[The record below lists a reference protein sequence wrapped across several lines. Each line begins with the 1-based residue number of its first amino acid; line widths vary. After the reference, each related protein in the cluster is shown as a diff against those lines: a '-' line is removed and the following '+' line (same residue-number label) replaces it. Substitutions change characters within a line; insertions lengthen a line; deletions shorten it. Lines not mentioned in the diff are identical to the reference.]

1 MKPNALQEAFPEAAE
16 KLAKFETWLVT
27 AGVERGILG
36 PREVDRIWERHI
48 ANCAVVEELIPQ
60 NSQVLDIG
68 SGAGL
73 PGIVLAI
80 VRPDLKVGLI
90 EPLLRRCD
98 FLNEVI
104 VDLDLTDQV
113 TVYRGRAQDHASLKA
128 DVVTGRAVAPLH
140 KFLTWTAGLVK
151 PTGQILAMKGSS
163 AATEINEAQG
173 QLAGKTAEIVQV
185 IIDFFLNIGLI
196 DIYVSRETTTHPN
209 PCQQIRLI

>member
-1 MKPNALQEAFPEAAE
+1 MKPLVEVYPQEAA
-16 KLAKFETWLVT
+16 KLEQFAQWLIT

-60 NSQVLDIG
+60 NSSVLDVG

-73 PGIVLAI
+73 PGLVLAI
-80 VRPDLKVGLI
+80 VRPDIRVGLI
-90 EPLLRRCD
+90 EPLQRRCD

-104 VDLDLTDQV
+104 ADLGLGEQV
-113 TVYRGRAQDHASLKA
+113 TVYRGRAQELPGVAA

-140 KFLTWTAGLVK
+140 KFLSWTNGIVK
-151 PTGQILAMKGSS
+151 PGGQILAMKGSS
-163 AATEINEAQG
+163 AATEIEEAQK

-185 IIDFFLNIGLI
+185 GQGIVDPM
-196 DIYVSRETTTHPN
+196 TTVVR
-209 PCQQIRLI
+209 IRKA